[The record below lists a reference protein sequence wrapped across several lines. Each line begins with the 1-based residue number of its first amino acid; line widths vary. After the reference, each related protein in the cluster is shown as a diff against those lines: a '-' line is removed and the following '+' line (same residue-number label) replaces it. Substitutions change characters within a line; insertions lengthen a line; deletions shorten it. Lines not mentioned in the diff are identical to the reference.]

1 METHLKN
8 PPLVM
13 AGLVLGLFALGNLLE
28 AYSPLLRYVLGAVG
42 MLLWGLLI
50 RGMISHPESFRSQLT
65 QPLIA
70 SVFTTFFMTGMIFS
84 SYVML
89 FASFGTWVTILA
101 KTIWWLSFVGIVLFM
116 INFSRKYLLHFSM
129 DNVFPSWTVLYV
141 GIGVA
146 SLTAA
151 ISHQFLLGQIVFW
164 YGLVAT
170 LLVLPIVCYKGY
182 KIGLDEATKP
192 NLTTICAPMSLIT
205 AGYASTFET
214 PNKTL
219 LVLLI
224 ILSQLFYFFILVQLP
239 KLMGRK
245 FSPGFSAFTFP
256 LVISATSLK
265 LSVQVLGL
273 TGFWLTLINVE
284 CLIAAIVVLMVLSG
298 YLNYLK
304 QADK

>member
-1 METHLKN
+1 MAQYKK

-13 AGLVLGLFALGNLLE
+13 AGLVLGLLALGNLLE
-28 AYSPLLRYVLGAVG
+28 SYSVILRYTLGGIAFVLW
-42 MLLWGLLI
+42 LLLI
-50 RGMISHPESFRSQLT
+50 RGMLVHWKSFKEEVAR
-65 QPLIA
+65 PLVA

-84 SYVML
+84 GYILIFQQLGS
-89 FASFGTWVTILA
+89 WVGLLS
-101 KTIWWLSFVGIVLFM
+101 KTIWWLSFIGIVLFM
-116 INFSRKYLLHFSM
+116 LNFSRKYLLHFDM
-129 DNVFPSWTVLYV
+129 KHVFPSWTVLYV

-146 SLTAA
+146 SLTAP

-170 LLVLPIVCYKGY
+170 LLVLPIVFYKGY

-214 PNKTL
+214 PNKALLTL
-219 LVLLI
+219 LLILGQVL
-224 ILSQLFYFFILVQLP
+224 YFFILVQFP
-239 KLMGRK
+239 KFMGRK

-265 LSVQVLGL
+265 LSVTILGL
-273 TGFWLTLINVE
+273 TGFWQELVHLETV
-284 CLIAAIVVLMVLSG
+284 IAAIVVVSVFSG
-298 YLNYLK
+298 YLHFLRK
-304 QADK
+304 TR